1 LKPPMTLLRH
11 YMYPI
16 PVPTILAALALQLAA
31 SACIGDDCTQ
41 RDDVCENA
49 SAMQGDQLLQMEST
63 FMRPHGDAAAGK
75 VNSKN
80 AGFAALASKVDPELS
95 AEESDESVEAA
106 TDKTV
111 ARKKG
116 APKVSTLVDLVDTA
130 KPKTL
135 AKMAAKLSKMAEQTT
150 PPRRNL
156 PLVQSQAQVR
166 ASTSPPP
173 SHKSLSKM
181 IFKGTVGKIGSKAA
195 PKAAAENEEEEEEEE
210 EEEGK
215 EKEEEEE
222 DDEKAHKASK
232 KAKKIEDVEEDEEEE
247 TTHKAKK
254 KKTPTLVT
262 KAAAKKKSLAD
273 KVGAKGTK
281 FAKKVTQVHKASKKG
296 KKTEDAEEEEDEEEE
311 AAPRKH
317 AQPKIGKQKFRQ
329 FVDTKKVKTKATKG
343 KVKSKASPEK
353 KESPRKEKKL
363 MKLHGKHGGKKS
375 AKQLRELAIRRKEAA
390 EERDR
395 RSKTGTLFNPVIGN
409 VVFLMSAPAGI
420 VLVSFGAFLWFKSQ
434 DDVEMGA

>member
-16 PVPTILAALALQLAA
+16 PVPTILVALALQLAA

-80 AGFAALASKVDPELS
+80 AGFGVLASKVDSEHP

-135 AKMAAKLSKMAEQTT
+135 AKMAEKLSKMAEQTA
-150 PPRRNL
+150 PPKRTL
-156 PLVQSQAQVR
+156 PLVQSQAQVI

-181 IFKGTVGKIGSKAA
+181 MFKGSVGKIGSKSKVA
-195 PKAAAENEEEEEEEE
+195 PKAAAENEEEEEETDKDEE
-210 EEEGK
+210 EEEE
-215 EKEEEEE
+215 EKT
-222 DDEKAHKASK
+222 HKASK
-232 KAKKIEDVEEDEEEE
+232 KAKKIEDVEVVEGEE
-247 TTHKAKK
+247 KAQ
-254 KKTPTLVT
+254 
-262 KAAAKKKSLAD
+262 KA
-273 KVGAKGTK
+273 
-281 FAKKVTQVHKASKKG
+281 
-296 KKTEDAEEEEDEEEE
+296 
-311 AAPRKH
+311 
-317 AQPKIGKQKFRQ
+317 
-329 FVDTKKVKTKATKG
+329 
-343 KVKSKASPEK
+343 
-353 KESPRKEKKL
+353 
-363 MKLHGKHGGKKS
+363 
-375 AKQLRELAIRRKEAA
+375 
-390 EERDR
+390 
-395 RSKTGTLFNPVIGN
+395 
-409 VVFLMSAPAGI
+409 
-420 VLVSFGAFLWFKSQ
+420 
-434 DDVEMGA
+434 